1 MQAVRKQI
9 DEKNIEPLLFVAIDQ
24 KRDTDLISA
33 IGDPT
38 LEQDGQPIRYANC
51 DIRRRSDAKPA
62 ELRTFAIQVTHNI
75 EQRTPNA
82 TQTRQVSHPTKNRP
96 ASIGHGPRKLPELD
110 SNQQP
115 SG

>member
-51 DIRRRSDAKPA
+51 DIRRRSDSKPA

-75 EQRTPNA
+75 EQRTPNTA
-82 TQTRQVSHPTKNRP
+82 QTR
-96 ASIGHGPRKLPELD
+96 
-110 SNQQP
+110 
-115 SG
+115 